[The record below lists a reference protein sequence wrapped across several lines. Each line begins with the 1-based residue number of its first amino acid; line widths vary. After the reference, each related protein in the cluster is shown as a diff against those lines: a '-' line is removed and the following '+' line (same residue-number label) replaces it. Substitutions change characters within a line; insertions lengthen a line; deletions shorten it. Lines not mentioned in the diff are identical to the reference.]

1 MWNMRKLS
9 TSSKRRNEAKDEN
22 KYTESQEVNV
32 CIIDWE
38 VRPGGLLVQ
47 KRSGVSAEANFV
59 ACPMIKI
66 KVSYDSCY
74 HDLTVPAESTFGKSL
89 DNP

>member
-1 MWNMRKLS
+1 MRKKSS
-9 TSSKRRNEAKDEN
+9 TSSKSRNEVFKDEN
-22 KYTESQEVNV
+22 KYTEFVEENKS

-47 KRSGVSAEANFV
+47 KRVGVSVEENSV
-59 ACPMIKI
+59 AVPMIKI

-74 HDLTVPAESTFGKSL
+74 HDVVVPAESTFGKPV
-89 DNP
+89 DHQ